1 MKPEQIERAVQ
12 LLSASHNVVAITGA
26 GISTPSGIPDFRSQ
40 GGLWHTHS
48 AEIAS
53 LAAVRRHPERFARW
67 FQPLLQKILAALPNP
82 AHFALAELEQ
92 LGLLRAV
99 ITQNID
105 GLHQQ
110 AGSRELYELHG
121 NLRHA
126 TCLGCERQIPGQPVL
141 ARLLRGQVLRCD
153 CHGVFKPD
161 VVLFDEGLPRGLFW
175 LAQRALD
182 HADLLLV
189 AGTSL
194 EVAPVCDM
202 PLQALRRGAH
212 MIIVNKT
219 ATLLDQY
226 ADVVL
231 RADVAD
237 ALPALVKGV
246 RAARVQP
253 AV

>member
-1 MKPEQIERAVQ
+1 
-12 LLSASHNVVAITGA
+12 
-26 GISTPSGIPDFRSQ
+26 
-40 GGLWHTHS
+40 
-48 AEIAS
+48 
-53 LAAVRRHPERFARW
+53 
-67 FQPLLQKILAALPNP
+67 
-82 AHFALAELEQ
+82 
-92 LGLLRAV
+92 
-99 ITQNID
+99 
-105 GLHQQ
+105 
-110 AGSRELYELHG
+110 
-121 NLRHA
+121 
-126 TCLGCERQIPGQPVL
+126 
-141 ARLLRGQVLRCD
+141 
-153 CHGVFKPD
+153 
-161 VVLFDEGLPRGLFW
+161 LFW

-182 HADLLLV
+182 QADLLLV

-231 RADVAD
+231 RADEAD